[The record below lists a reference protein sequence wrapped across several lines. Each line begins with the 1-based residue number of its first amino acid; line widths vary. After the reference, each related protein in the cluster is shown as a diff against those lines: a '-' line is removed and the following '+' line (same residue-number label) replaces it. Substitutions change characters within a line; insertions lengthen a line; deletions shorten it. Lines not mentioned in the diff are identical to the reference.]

1 MPACT
6 SSMQVL
12 RTHKRA
18 MPKASRF
25 AMSSSILQHTKA
37 SLLIV
42 LASHRN
48 VSTQLFDAEGA
59 GSCLMPNSRRIA
71 LPTRDG
77 APRIRPSRGGLIMSD
92 CLHCQ
97 INDLVEQQ
105 IAGGENDPLALA
117 SKIAES
123 LADLILS
130 VPQSEQALMIA
141 EVLSQFGHVML
152 EKSGVIDDGS
162 SDATH

>member
-1 MPACT
+1 
-6 SSMQVL
+6 V
-12 RTHKRA
+12 
-18 MPKASRF
+18 
-25 AMSSSILQHTKA
+25 
-37 SLLIV
+37 
-42 LASHRN
+42 
-48 VSTQLFDAEGA
+48 
-59 GSCLMPNSRRIA
+59 
-71 LPTRDG
+71 
-77 APRIRPSRGGLIMSD
+77 SD

-105 IAGGENDPLALA
+105 AAAGENDPVALA
-117 SKIAES
+117 SKIVES

-162 SDATH
+162 SNATH